1 MTSRQDEFESLYI
14 SEQSRLERIAAR
26 RIGTNNAA
34 DAVQDVF
41 AGLWARAKEHVTL
54 TPSYL
59 SRATQYVAISHFRAE
74 RRRKAFFDGITEEQ
88 YSAPAVMP
96 DQAVAARQELRRLEH
111 ALVALPQRTRQVF
124 LLNRLHRCT
133 YDEIALGLGISYSTV
148 EREMAKAIMA
158 CKDSRRG

>member
-1 MTSRQDEFESLYI
+1 MATRQEEFESLYV
-14 SEQSRLERIAAR
+14 SQRSRLERMAAR
-26 RIGTNNAA
+26 RIGKANAA

-59 SRATQYVAISHFRAE
+59 SRATQFVAISHFRTE
-74 RRRKAFFDGITEEQ
+74 HRRKSFFDGLTEEQ
-88 YSAPAVMP
+88 YSAPVVMP
-96 DQAVAARQELRRLEH
+96 DQDVAAREELRRLEGIF
-111 ALVALPQRTRQVF
+111 ALMPSRTRQVF
-124 LLNRLHRCT
+124 LLSRLHHCT

-158 CKDSRRG
+158 CKDFRQE